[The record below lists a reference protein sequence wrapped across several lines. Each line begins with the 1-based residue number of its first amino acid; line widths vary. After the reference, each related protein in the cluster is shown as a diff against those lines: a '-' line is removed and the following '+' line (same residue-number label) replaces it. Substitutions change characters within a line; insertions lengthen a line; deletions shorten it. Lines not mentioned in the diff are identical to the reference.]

1 MTPMTPSDIAGQI
14 SACDAT
20 ISALEREAQR
30 LALAATEGDADAAAR
45 LAQVNDEL
53 ASCRADRFVLVQAS
67 RAAEARAAV
76 QDSANRARQR
86 AADRQEALGHVIR
99 LLDAARRADA
109 LVQQMAEVLADLAE
123 AEAGVRASANRAGG
137 ILNGTRVGQ
146 RGAVGHAV
154 DLITRHANGAIK
166 KNTSVRGVEDF
177 ARVGW
182 RQLFEESNDV
192 QF

>member
-53 ASCRADRFVLVQAS
+53 ASCRADRFVLVQAE
-67 RAAEARAAV
+67 RAAEARAAA
-76 QDSANRARQR
+76 QDSADRARQR
-86 AADRQEALGHVIR
+86 AADRQEALGHVTR

-123 AEAGVRASANRAGG
+123 AEASARVAANRAGG
-137 ILNGTRVGQ
+137 ILNSVRVGQ

-154 DLITRHANGAIK
+154 DLISRHANGAVK
-166 KNTSVRGVEDF
+166 SNTVTRTVTEFS
-177 ARVGW
+177 RVGW
-182 RQLFEESNDV
+182 RELIEEETDV
-192 QF
+192 